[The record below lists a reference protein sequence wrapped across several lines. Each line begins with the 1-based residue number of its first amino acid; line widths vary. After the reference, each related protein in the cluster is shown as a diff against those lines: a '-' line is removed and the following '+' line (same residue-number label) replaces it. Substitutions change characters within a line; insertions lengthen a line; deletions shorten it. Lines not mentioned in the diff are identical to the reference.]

1 MLELWSKKLLGG
13 EAKLK
18 EPVRFDYTGAVQ
30 TFVVPSGV
38 HEITVDCVG
47 ASGGRGGANKVTYG
61 GRVTCVL
68 SVIPGE
74 ELYLYVGGS
83 GATSGYNGGGAAG
96 SSSSYTAYYRGGGAS
111 DIRTISGD
119 LNSRLIVAGGAGA
132 SGATSGVAGGNGGG
146 LVGADGGRNRT
157 AYVISGGSQDSGGT
171 CTPADWYTPG
181 SDYAGS
187 FGSGGKGGAGV
198 IWCRW
203 WRRRMVWGR
212 WRLGAIR
219 AFNLWRRWRFFIHE
233 SRPLLRCCSYAR
245 LLGSNRQWLDNF
257 IIGVNL

>member
-187 FGSGGKGGAGV
+187 FGSGGKGEQVSYGAGGGGGG
-198 IWCRW
+198 WY
-203 WRRRMVWGR
+203 GGGGG
-212 WRLGAIR
+212 LGLSGPSIYGGGGGSSYT
-219 AFNLWRRWRFFIHE
+219 N
-233 SRPLLRCCSYAR
+233 PDRCSDVVHTQGYSAAT
-245 LLGSNRQWLDNF
+245 GNGW
-257 IIGVNL
+257 IILS